1 MAVTGRFERVV
12 TDDDCETGE
21 YANNGQ
27 TVTFPLAA
35 DFSAMMLSSMTDADM
50 RMIPV
55 TDLRAW
61 YISAYLDGT
70 APESGEIVF
79 AYDVSQEDAAFD
91 FWFITVRIALNDA
104 GEIAYMEYEYVPW
117 G

>member
-1 MAVTGRFERVV
+1 
-12 TDDDCETGE
+12 
-21 YANNGQ
+21 
-27 TVTFPLAA
+27 
-35 DFSAMMLSSMTDADM
+35 MMLSSMTDADM
-50 RMIPV
+50 WMIPV

-117 G
+117 E

>member
-1 MAVTGRFERVV
+1 
-12 TDDDCETGE
+12 
-21 YANNGQ
+21 
-27 TVTFPLAA
+27 
-35 DFSAMMLSSMTDADM
+35 MMLSSMTDANM

-70 APESGEIVF
+70 APESGENVF
-79 AYDVSQEDAAFD
+79 SYDVSQEDAAFD

>member
-1 MAVTGRFERVV
+1 MDAQKYMLHCLELAQKASDEDEVPIGAAVV
-12 TDDDCETGE
+12 D
-21 YANNGQ
+21 
-27 TVTFPLAA
+27 
-35 DFSAMMLSSMTDADM
+35 
-50 RMIPV
+50 
-55 TDLRAW
+55 
-61 YISAYLDGT
+61 
-70 APESGEIVF
+70 PESGEIVF

>member
-1 MAVTGRFERVV
+1 
-12 TDDDCETGE
+12 
-21 YANNGQ
+21 
-27 TVTFPLAA
+27 
-35 DFSAMMLSSMTDADM
+35 MMLSSMTDADM

-55 TDLRAW
+55 TDLRVW

-104 GEIAYMEYEYVPW
+104 GEVAYMEYEYVPW